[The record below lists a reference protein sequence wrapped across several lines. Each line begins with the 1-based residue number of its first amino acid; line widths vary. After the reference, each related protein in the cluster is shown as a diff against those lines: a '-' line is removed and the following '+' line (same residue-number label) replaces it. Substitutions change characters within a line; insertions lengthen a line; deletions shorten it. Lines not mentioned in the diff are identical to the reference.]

1 MVASNTPSAP
11 LLEHF
16 EVPSGEANAPTQDST
31 PAEADI
37 ETAREQERA
46 ERARA
51 AMYARF
57 SDGQK
62 RVILVLVSF
71 AGLTQSAY
79 PLYIRWNSC

>member
-16 EVPSGEANAPTQDST
+16 EVPSGEVNPPTRDST
-31 PAEADI
+31 PADADI
-37 ETAREQERA
+37 EAVREQERA

-51 AMYARF
+51 AVYARF

-79 PLYIRWNSC
+79 SLCTRWRCR

>member
-1 MVASNTPSAP
+1 MAASDTPSAP

-16 EVPSGEANAPTQDST
+16 EVPSGDVDAPTQDSI
-31 PAEADI
+31 PADADI
-37 ETAREQERA
+37 EAARELERA

-79 PLYIRWNSC
+79 SLHA